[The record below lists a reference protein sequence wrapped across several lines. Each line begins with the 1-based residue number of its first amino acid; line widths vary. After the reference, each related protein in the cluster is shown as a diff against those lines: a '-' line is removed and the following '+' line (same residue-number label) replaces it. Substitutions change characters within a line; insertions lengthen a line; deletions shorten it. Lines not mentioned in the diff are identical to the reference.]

1 MLNVFRILIL
11 AFATFIYADN
21 TNMKSFPLDNYSQ
34 NTDMWISPLRSDYQT
49 NLLDDDYQLERFT
62 QLKHTFFGTNARD
75 NSPWSKSFVSSILA
89 QQTSEVN
96 LANSILL
103 TIDHFDNTQQEQKF
117 LGINNQAYTSEWL
130 NAIKNNINLKSF
142 SNIKYSNKNLAI
154 ATSNLA
160 LRALPT
166 TDPAYYSSSIPG
178 EGYPFDNLQAS
189 AVYAGTPLY
198 ILGYSV
204 DKKWALILAP
214 EYIGW
219 VKSSGVAYVD
229 TSFITS
235 WQKTAYVNLMGI
247 KKSETAIVD
256 IHNQFQFSGYVGM
269 MFPLSAIHGDN
280 YEILIPVKQ
289 SNGRALISHALLKSD
304 TVTKLPLSASPSNF
318 AMIIKTLQGRPYGWG
333 NLGFYNDCSAEMK
346 AIFTMFGFYIPRNSK
361 NQALTGLNV
370 DISMLAPKERS
381 NYLIKNADP
390 FLTLVQLPG
399 HILLYTGAY
408 TNSKGR
414 EYPMTYQQ
422 MWGLSPRDGSS
433 RSVIGKSVFFPLLL
447 KYPED
452 TDLSSELDK
461 KKFNLIYLD
470 KDPEK
475 PIKPTLKYLLGE

>member
-1 MLNVFRILIL
+1 MLNIFRVLILIFPIL
-11 AFATFIYADN
+11 VYADN
-21 TNMKSFPLDNYSQ
+21 TNMKQFSLDNYSQ

-49 NLLDDDYQLERFT
+49 NLLNDDYQLERFS
-62 QLKHTFFGTNARD
+62 QLKHTYFGTNASD
-75 NSPWSKSFVSSILA
+75 NSPWSKYFVSSILS
-89 QQTSEVN
+89 QQTSEIN

-103 TIDHFDNTQQEQKF
+103 TIDHFDNTEQDQKF
-117 LGINNQAYTSEWL
+117 LGINDQAYTPKWL
-130 NAIKNNINLKSF
+130 DAIQNNINLNSFNNLKF
-142 SNIKYSNKNLAI
+142 SNTNFAI

-166 TDPAYYSSSIPG
+166 NDPAFYSSSIPG

-219 VKSSGVAYVD
+219 VKSSGVAFVD
-229 TSFITS
+229 SNFIAS
-235 WQKTAYVNLMGI
+235 WQKAAYTNLAGI
-247 KKSETAIVD
+247 KKSDVAIVD
-256 IHNQFQFSGYVGM
+256 IHNQFQFSAYVGM
-269 MFPLSAIHGDN
+269 IFPLSVIHGTN

-289 SNGRALISHALLKSD
+289 SNGRALISHALLTSD
-304 TVTKLPLSASPSNF
+304 TVTQLPLSASPSNF
-318 AMIIKTLQGRPYGWG
+318 AMIIKALQGRPYGWG

-346 AIFTMFGFYIPRNSK
+346 AIFTMFGFYMPRNSK
-361 NQALTGLNV
+361 NQALAGLNE
-370 DISMLAPKERS
+370 DISNLTPKKRS
-381 NYLIKNADP
+381 TYLIKNADP
-390 FLTLVQLPG
+390 FVTLVQLPG

-408 TNSKGR
+408 SNKKGID
-414 EYPMTYQQ
+414 YPMTYQQ

-433 RSVIGKSVFFPLLL
+433 RSVIGKAVFFPLLL

-461 KKFNLIYLD
+461 KKFNLIYLN
-470 KDPEK
+470 KQPEK
-475 PIKPTLKYLLGE
+475 PIKPTLKDLLGE